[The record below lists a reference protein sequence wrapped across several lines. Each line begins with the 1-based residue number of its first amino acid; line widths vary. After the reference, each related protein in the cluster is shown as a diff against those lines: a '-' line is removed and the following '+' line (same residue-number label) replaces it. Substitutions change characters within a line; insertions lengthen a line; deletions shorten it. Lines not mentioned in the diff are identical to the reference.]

1 MIFKHINNYGPDLDE
16 YNNYVNNNKH
26 AFVLIFM
33 DGCGPCGETIPKWN
47 NIETLIGEKYKHPN
61 YDNVMVASINKDL
74 LDNVSNIGSIEG
86 FPTMKY
92 ISKNGAIIEPY
103 EESPIVTKDRS
114 TSSFIEWIEN
124 KLGNHYSEIPQKSRI
139 AVARGIN
146 KKMNTRKKYT
156 KSLRNNHKY
165 KKQSKQSKQKKQMTK
180 RQRTKI

>member
-74 LDNVSNIGSIEG
+74 LDKVSNIGSIEG

-139 AVARGIN
+139 VVARGIN
-146 KKMNTRKKYT
+146 KKTKRFTKKNKRKINK
-156 KSLRNNHKY
+156 KR
-165 KKQSKQSKQKKQMTK
+165 KQSIRK
-180 RQRTKI
+180 RNKN